1 MAVRGARRVASC
13 RKGSSPAAPILFGTV
28 HPRRP
33 VNAANYADLS
43 DRQIHLVQQL
53 SRRGRHNREVG
64 ILVRREPTS
73 DARRGSCVVQLL
85 ASSRGFPMPSGRRSV
100 DDAKQCADGK
110 WMA

>member
-1 MAVRGARRVASC
+1 VNLAAVDALEVHARDAEVRVLALDHDERDSLV
-13 RKGSSPAAPILFGTV
+13 RHL
-28 HPRRP
+28 
-33 VNAANYADLS
+33 
-43 DRQIHLVQQL
+43 DRVRMSQ
-53 SRRGRHNREVG
+53 
-64 ILVRREPTS
+64 LVRREPTS